1 MFEVFYKILQ
11 PKIDDLALEVDQFK
25 EEKEELTSQIADLKL
40 KINEI

>member
-1 MFEVFYKILQ
+1 VFYKILQ
-11 PKIDDLALEVDQFK
+11 PKIEDLALEVDQFK